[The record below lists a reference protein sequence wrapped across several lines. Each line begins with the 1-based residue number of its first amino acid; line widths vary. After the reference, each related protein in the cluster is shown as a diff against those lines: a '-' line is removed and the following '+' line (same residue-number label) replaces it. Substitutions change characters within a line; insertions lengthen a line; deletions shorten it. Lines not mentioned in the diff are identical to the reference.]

1 MADDKRL
8 GKGLGAIF
16 GDDVSSV
23 LEEIQHGNRDDFGGV
38 KTSLKVRDIKANP
51 YQPRRHFD
59 DDKLEELSQSIK
71 THGLFQPI
79 LVRETAQG
87 YELVAGERRLRA
99 SKLAELEEIPA
110 IVVDF
115 DEEQMMEIAI
125 IENIQRE
132 NLNVIEEANGYKLL
146 IDRLNLTQDSLSKRV
161 NKSRSH
167 IANLL
172 RLLNLPKKVQNMVA
186 ENKLTMGHV
195 RPLITLDDDKA
206 IIDISQEIFDKKLSV
221 REAEKLVA
229 SLNTKE
235 KAKKAEVNN
244 DYDYI
249 IGLME
254 TKLQTRV
261 SVDKNKLSLHF
272 QDGDDLNRI
281 LEILDIIQ

>member
-249 IGLME
+249 ISLME